1 MPRGHC
7 PSGSP
12 ALSGKQREDSFSS
25 NKSDCVKEYIV
36 VWNNHIFQENVH
48 IKTQDYTPSL
58 KWSTNLKK
66 MTNDKEKRIKRQDGD
81 YDKVYITRREGGA
94 DGGRVERNFNN

>member
-1 MPRGHC
+1 M
-7 PSGSP
+7 
-12 ALSGKQREDSFSS
+12 
-25 NKSDCVKEYIV
+25 Y
-36 VWNNHIFQENVH
+36 

-94 DGGRVERNFNN
+94 GGGRGWTQFQQLTAIKTALIVGPLWEPPI